1 MNWLDCSNRMDQHVI
16 KKDGTAV
23 DIEYFMATHVPFRDL
38 EFLEFGDAQSDTIH
52 LNENQIYEQYIVN
65 KANKHQ
71 MLIVRGTNGTG
82 KSHLIC
88 WLHNKFINDKEN
100 YDESKEKV
108 IFLQRLGNT
117 VRGAVQ
123 QMLDEGLVQDPDL
136 HKKFM
141 KFCNA
146 EESQN
151 EEEFKASIYNEY
163 VRRTQTD
170 GTNETYKQVA
180 CKNIAAFLFDTR
192 VQEYM
197 FRPEGPVD
205 KCYQMIT
212 SGAKT
217 IVTDETETIFTAE
230 DFKFPRTVA
239 NAIKKD
245 AAEEVKSFYLYELR
259 EDEDAIAKLVK
270 YLNHFTSGVIQS
282 CANITSENARD
293 LFVNLR
299 KSLYKEGK
307 NLTIFIEDFTSFSI
321 VESELITALS
331 VENGGNYSDLCR
343 VTSVIGIT
351 DGYYDSFRD
360 NFKDRVTKQI
370 KVTEQSYGGDDF
382 LLEMAARYINAIYCD
397 ELTVRDWYK
406 GSSINDTMPE
416 AEFKPDIEWDS
427 IEVGD
432 HNYTL
437 YPFNRKSLLLLYD
450 KLTHKTPRNF
460 LTHVIQHFFAQF
472 ADGMEFGDNWR
483 FPETP
488 SYISSVT
495 LQPPYA
501 DSVENSA
508 LSDNDKQRMKVLL
521 NIWGDG
527 TTEANQNEIGG
538 LNKEFLNSIGLGAF
552 AGVVSRVPP
561 ATKTDEK
568 EPNTSQEAQTSV
580 EIEVKQPQLSQREI
594 AFNRKKEDI
603 EAWFE
608 AKKTLEYSSD
618 YNKWVSNFVVQAIAW
633 QDEGLPGYYVTQR
646 LRNGKLVYIEDSKL
660 DVNENKAL
668 VVLKRSSETRTIL
681 MGLTLF
687 DFYTNWEFDNAVYY
701 QMVLINWIERC
712 KDEFIKKLFGDAV
725 GTTEHPVI
733 TWCLAIEYIQR
744 LLLGQNLEKK
754 TDDELLRIMLRG
766 ALPGKIE
773 KRSDQAW
780 QDVLTYLENQKSKRE
795 EINSSLISGSKTI
808 MGIVGDKAEGK
819 VPFFRTS
826 ELLESLAHLR
836 SKGWNISDEISSFEG
851 SQFESI
857 RKYLLSLYSKIEILV
872 ESEKKIGKEKISEF
886 EVLLGKNPDEAKYQE
901 VASQIQE
908 FYTTCGTAHE
918 HYTSDLKSKFDDA
931 PIDQAKA
938 AMSYYTTLKEALD
951 EKDSIGLLKRF
962 SQRPIEKLG
971 SLIKDLNDVEK
982 FAKSLYDTH
991 SKLIG
996 DVETIDPL
1004 LLEGALTK
1012 LEALSD
1018 KISEMEVVE

>member
-1 MNWLDCSNRMDQHVI
+1 MNWLDCSNRMDKHVI

-23 DIEYFMATHVPFRDL
+23 DIEYFMATHVPFRYL
-38 EFLEFGDAQSDTIH
+38 EFLEFGDAQYDTIH
-52 LNENQIYEQYIVN
+52 LNENQIYDQYIVN
-65 KANKHQ
+65 KASKHQ

-82 KSHLIC
+82 KSHFIC
-88 WLHNKFINDKEN
+88 WLHNRFVNDKDN

-123 QMLDEGLVQDPDL
+123 QILDEGIVQDPDL
-136 HKKFM
+136 QVKFK

-197 FRPEGPVD
+197 LRPEGPVD

-245 AAEEVKSFYLYELR
+245 AAEEVKSFYLYDLR
-259 EDEDAIAKLVK
+259 DDEDAIAKLVK

-331 VENGGNYSDLCR
+331 VENGGSYSDLCR

-360 NFKDRVTKQI
+360 NFKDRVTRQI

-382 LLEMAARYINAIYCD
+382 LLEMAARYINAFYCD
-397 ELTVRDWYK
+397 ELTVRDWFK
-406 GSSINDTMPE
+406 GSSITNTMPM

-427 IEVGD
+427 IEIGD

-460 LTHVIQHFFAQF
+460 LTHIIQHFFAQF
-472 ADGMEFGDNWR
+472 ADGMEFGDDWR

-488 SYISSVT
+488 SYITSVT

-501 DSVENSA
+501 DSVENST

-538 LNKEFLNSIGLGAF
+538 LNKKFLGSIGLGSF
-552 AGVVSRVPP
+552 TGVSSGVMLT
-561 ATKTDEK
+561 TKQTDN
-568 EPNTSQEAQTSV
+568 EPQGGQTSAEV
-580 EIEVKQPQLSQREI
+580 EVKQPQLSQYEI

-603 EAWFE
+603 ESWFE
-608 AKKTLEYSSD
+608 SKKTLEYSSD
-618 YNKWVSNFVVQAIAW
+618 YNKWVGNFAVQAIAW
-633 QDEGLPGYYVTQR
+633 QDEGLLGDYVTQR
-646 LRNGKLVYIEDSKL
+646 LRNGSFVDIEDSKL
-660 DVNENKAL
+660 DVNKNKAI

-681 MGLTLF
+681 MGLNLF
-687 DFYTNWEFDNAVYY
+687 DFYTNWEFDNAAYY
-701 QMVLINWIERC
+701 QMVLINWIERN
-712 KDEFIKKLFGDAV
+712 KEEFIENLFGDAV

-733 TWCLAIEYIQR
+733 TWCLATEYIQR

-754 TDDELLRIMLRG
+754 SDEELLRILIRDP
-766 ALPGKIE
+766 LPSKTE
-773 KRSDQAW
+773 NRSDQDW
-780 QDVLTYLENQKSKRE
+780 QDVLTYLANQKSQRE
-795 EINSSLISGSKTI
+795 QINASLASGSKTI
-808 MGIVGDKAEGK
+808 MGIVGERAEGK

-826 ELLESLAHLR
+826 ELLESLTHLR

-851 SQFESI
+851 SQYENI
-857 RKYLLSLYSKIEILV
+857 RKYLQGLYSKIETIV
-872 ESEKKIGKEKISEF
+872 KSEKKLGKEKISEF
-886 EVLLGKNPDEAKYQE
+886 EALLGKKPDEAKYQE

-908 FYTTCGTAHE
+908 FYITCGTAHE
-918 HYTSDLKSKFDDA
+918 HYSSELKSKFDDA
-931 PIDQAKA
+931 PIDQAKV
-938 AMSYYTTLKEALD
+938 AMSYYTTLKEALN
-951 EKDSIGLLKRF
+951 EKDIIGLLDRF
-962 SQRPIEKLG
+962 SQRPIEKLA

-996 DVETIDPL
+996 DIETIDPL
-1004 LLEGALTK
+1004 LLEGALAK
-1012 LEALSD
+1012 LEELSD
-1018 KISEMEVVE
+1018 KISEMEVAE